1 MSNFNKKMQYKLNR
15 NKNDDIKKKK
25 SKEKEKL
32 QKKDEILEELEHER
46 LKASDLINR
55 NLKIIERR
63 RIELIVNLF
72 YIFIKPIR
80 KISRN
85 FTKKNQ
91 INFVRLANLTLKV
104 KVEQILDM

>member
-1 MSNFNKKMQYKLNR
+1 
-15 NKNDDIKKKK
+15 
-25 SKEKEKL
+25 L
-32 QKKDEILEELEHER
+32 QKKEEILEELENER

-55 NLKIIERR
+55 NMKNIESR
-63 RIELIVNLF
+63 RIKQLVNLF

-91 INFVRLANLTLKV
+91 INFSRLANLTLKV
-104 KVEQILDM
+104 KID